1 MFIYNVFSLPKC
13 ITYIASHCSLNTLVL
28 QFRPIGQT
36 MQCFWNPFG
45 QTLPASNSTF
55 WQDWDLNGQL
65 LKKWT
70 KTLHLQHLQQLLR
83 ITAAAATFVPFSP
96 AAVSISPTHSAII
109 PIVAEIRMNWFILVL
124 NEYERIIIEYL
135 FSCLESDDEG
145 SFYIKFL
152 L

>member
-55 WQDWDLNGQL
+55 WQDCELNGQL
-65 LKKWT
+65 LKRRRGI
-70 KTLHLQHLQQLLR
+70 LHLQHLQQLLR
-83 ITAAAATFVPFSP
+83 TTAASTTFVPFSP
-96 AAVSISPTHSAII
+96 AAADPISPTHSAVI
-109 PIVAEIRMNWFILVL
+109 PIIAIAVMRMN
-124 NEYERIIIEYL
+124 
-135 FSCLESDDEG
+135 
-145 SFYIKFL
+145 
-152 L
+152 